1 MKLQGTV
8 AFEAGAPPFSN
19 ADLHLR
25 LEDVSEADA
34 LARALAHTTLHG
46 VSWNGDPA
54 LTTPFSFSVAAAP
67 EPGREYQ
74 LRAHLDLLRTGEV
87 GLGDFITTQSYPVRP
102 VLGAQRLA
110 LRLSWLRP

>member
-25 LEDVSEADA
+25 LEDVSEADVP
-34 LARALAHTTLHG
+34 ARALAQTTLRG

-54 LTTPFSFSVAAAP
+54 LTTAFSLSVAAVL

-74 LRAHLDLLRTGEV
+74 LRAHLDLQRTGEV

-102 VLGAQRLA
+102 ALGAQRLA